1 MKAKV
6 DQTGCIGCGLCEI
19 VCPSVFK
26 MNDEGIAEAIAGEIN
41 SSDIESVNEAMEQCP
56 VEVITIK

>member
-6 DQTGCIGCGLCEI
+6 DQAGCIGCGLCEA
-19 VCPSVFK
+19 VCPGVFK
-26 MNDEGIAEAIAGEIN
+26 MNDEGIAEAITGEIN
-41 SSDIESVNEAMEQCP
+41 SSDIDSANDAMEQCP